1 MDRAEA
7 LNRPPAW
14 SVNRFVSVSSN
25 IASPSSRPAYL
36 STVLL
41 TFGKASMAT
50 ALTCSACGTDL
61 EPGNPFCSRCGAG
74 VFSCMTCGKTL
85 AEGDGFCSACGTP
98 AGSPLSHDPDASP
111 GSEAGSAWLEVVQ
124 RLRRATQGEFEI
136 GGELGRGAMAAVF
149 LAHEIALDRKVAI
162 KVMSPGLLMD
172 EGMAERFRREAIT
185 IANLNHPNIV
195 SVHSVR
201 QAQGLHFFVMRYIR
215 GRSLEQVIHQAGR
228 LPIPIVR
235 SILFQVGSA
244 LSYAHR
250 SGVVHRDI
258 KPANILIDEDGNAV
272 VTDFGIAKVAEL
284 PSETHPGALVGTP
297 AYMSPEQC
305 SGDEVSGASDQ
316 YALGAVAYEMIT
328 GVAPFTG
335 SMLTVMQAHLEQPAQ
350 PVRSRSQECP
360 PELEA
365 AVLRMLEKHPAAR
378 WSSIA
383 QAKAA
388 AAATP
393 LAEDDP
399 LLAELCRLATP
410 DSRTSA
416 PPSRTT
422 SGPKPSTGRAAAP
435 SGVVRT
441 ISILPPPEAL
451 ETGDSFTL
459 VAMLRGERGV
469 LLPGRRVEW
478 ATDTPE
484 VLPVDGV
491 RGVATAVAPGSAR
504 LTATCE
510 GVVAGLQ
517 VQVAPPAEDADAQ
530 PRTRVAAIQV
540 SAPPKSVKAG
550 DSFVLTATPVDH
562 RGGVLLGHTVQ
573 WSTSDV
579 GVAVV
584 TASGWVATLG
594 QGPVVLQAT
603 CDEATA
609 SVRIDVEE
617 AGRAAK
623 RVEPPLAKA
632 KHASPQARHTQP
644 ASPAPAEPHRPIR
657 RRRARRSG
665 QRWLL
670 TAFVIVLSM
679 TVIWLYGGLRDR
691 IMTRSATRSDLGQ
704 SAANAAAQASGQPVA
719 AILRGASA
727 SVNITRRP
735 RQPLVP
741 GASRQLLAEV
751 RDSAGQAVSGSGVSW
766 FSTDRGV
773 ARVDSATGWLRAVDP
788 GRATVI
794 ATNGKWRDSTAVV
807 VRPAPPRS
815 PDTASIAIALES
827 SRQLG
832 DTLTPSAPVQDGRS
846 GAPVPGAESTSTPS
860 DSGVVVP
867 EDLPSESLAGQGYEP
882 EFPPAYREEEAA
894 VQTTVPL
901 FNNAERRR
909 REAWLLTAVEQ
920 CYEAVRSRDAARL
933 EELYHAESA
942 SDEDK
947 LSRLKRILRTEE
959 WEAVVGERINGERD
973 LAGETPAMEFSFQLV
988 WKDAFGGRL
997 TSRPIFRTVIAR
1009 SGDKW
1014 ELSSCRILGSPRL

>member
-1 MDRAEA
+1 
-7 LNRPPAW
+7 
-14 SVNRFVSVSSN
+14 
-25 IASPSSRPAYL
+25 
-36 STVLL
+36 
-41 TFGKASMAT
+41 MAT
-50 ALTCSACGTDL
+50 VLTCSACGSNL
-61 EPGNPFCSRCGAG
+61 EAGNPLCSHCGAG
-74 VFSCMTCGKTL
+74 VFSCSACGKAL
-85 AEGDGFCSACGTP
+85 AEGDGFCAACGSP
-98 AGSPLSHDPDASP
+98 VGSPPPLDPDTP
-111 GSEAGSAWLEVVQ
+111 MVSEAASAWAEVAQ

-136 GGELGRGAMAAVF
+136 GHELGRGAMAAVF
-149 LAHEIALDRKVAI
+149 LAHEVSLDRKVAI

-172 EGMAERFRREAIT
+172 EGLAERFRREAIT

-215 GRSLEQVIHQAGR
+215 GRPLEQVIQRAGP

-284 PSETHPGALVGTP
+284 PSETHPGALIGTP

-335 SMLTVMQAHLEQPAQ
+335 STLTVMQAHLDKPPQ
-350 PVRSRSQECP
+350 PVRSWCRECP

-365 AVLRMLEKHPAAR
+365 AVLRMLEKDPAAR
-378 WSSIA
+378 WPSIT

-393 LAEDDP
+393 LGEDDP
-399 LLAELCRLATP
+399 LLGELCRLAAP
-410 DSRTSA
+410 DSGTSPA
-416 PPSRTT
+416 EGPSRITT
-422 SGPKPSTGRAAAP
+422 KEKLSTGRPAAP
-435 SGVVRT
+435 SGLVRT

-469 LLPGRRVEW
+469 LLPGRTVEW

-484 VLPVDGV
+484 VLRIDGG
-491 RGVATAVAPGSAR
+491 RGTATAIAPGSAR

-510 GVVAGLQ
+510 GIVAGLQ
-517 VQVAPPAEDADAQ
+517 VQVAPPVEDANPQ
-530 PRTRVAAIQV
+530 PQTRVAAIQL

-603 CDEATA
+603 CNEASA
-609 SVRIDVEE
+609 SISINVEE
-617 AGRAAK
+617 AVRPVTRAGP
-623 RVEPPLAKA
+623 RLPKA
-632 KHASPQARHTQP
+632 KHSEVPKPSVT
-644 ASPAPAEPHRPIR
+644 PHRPIR
-657 RRRARRSG
+657 RRRSRRSR
-665 QRWLL
+665 QQWLY
-670 TAFVIVLSM
+670 AASAIVLLLPM
-679 TVIWLYGGLRDR
+679 LWQYGGLRDLVDAKP
-691 IMTRSATRSDLGQ
+691 ATRS
-704 SAANAAAQASGQPVA
+704 QAGRYPGGEAGTTASVQPVA
-719 AILRGASA
+719 AIHRGVSA
-727 SVNITRRP
+727 SVIIIRRP
-735 RQPLVP
+735 QQPLLP

-751 RDSAGQAVSGSGVSW
+751 RDTSGHTVSGSQVSW
-766 FSTDRGV
+766 FSTDRRV
-773 ARVDSATGWLRAVDP
+773 ARVDSATGWVRAIRP
-788 GRATVI
+788 GRATMI
-794 ATNGKWRDSTAVV
+794 AISGEWRDSTEIV
-807 VRPAPPRS
+807 VRRPSTEPAAPASVSTPPAGSSSDPRVATVDS
-815 PDTASIAIALES
+815 LRQMLDTAPADVPPELA
-827 SRQLG
+827 
-832 DTLTPSAPVQDGRS
+832 AVQ
-846 GAPVPGAESTSTPS
+846 A
-860 DSGVVVP
+860 
-867 EDLPSESLAGQGYEP
+867 YEP
-882 EFPPAYREEEAA
+882 EFEPGYREEEAA
-894 VQTTVPL
+894 VQTVVPRY
-901 FNNAERRR
+901 NQAERQR

-920 CYEAVRSRDAARL
+920 CYEALRSKNVARL
-933 EELYHAESA
+933 EELYRPASE
-942 SDEDK
+942 SDENK
-947 LSRLKRILRTEE
+947 LSRIKRILRTEE
-959 WEAVVGERINGERD
+959 WAAVVGERIDGERHPD
-973 LAGETPAMEFSFQLV
+973 GDPPTMEFTVQLV

-997 TSRPIFRTVIAR
+997 TSRPVFRTALAR
-1009 SGDKW
+1009 TGSNW
-1014 ELSSCRILGSPRL
+1014 EVSSCRIVGSPKL

>member
-1 MDRAEA
+1 MA
-7 LNRPPAW
+7 
-14 SVNRFVSVSSN
+14 SV
-25 IASPSSRPAYL
+25 
-36 STVLL
+36 
-41 TFGKASMAT
+41 
-50 ALTCSACGTDL
+50 LTCSACGSDL
-61 EPGNPFCSRCGAG
+61 DGGNPFCSRCGAG

-85 AEGDGFCSACGTP
+85 AEGDGFCSTCGTP
-98 AGSPLSHDPDASP
+98 VGSSASHDPNASP
-111 GSEAGSAWLEVVQ
+111 GSEAGSAWAEVVQ

-136 GGELGRGAMAAVF
+136 GRELGRGAMAAVF
-149 LAHEIALDRKVAI
+149 LAHEISLDRKVAI

-201 QAQGLHFFVMRYIR
+201 QAQGLHFFVMRHIR
-215 GRSLEQVIHQAGR
+215 GRSLEQVIQQAGR

-284 PSETHPGALVGTP
+284 PSETHPGALIGTP

-328 GVAPFTG
+328 GVTPFTG
-335 SMLTVMQAHLEQPAQ
+335 STLTVMQAHVEQPPQ
-350 PVRSRSQECP
+350 PVRSRSRECP

-365 AVLRMLEKHPAAR
+365 AVLRMLEKDPAAR
-378 WSSIA
+378 WPSIA

-410 DSRTSA
+410 DSGTSRAAVLSRAAPGQTLSSRRT
-416 PPSRTT
+416 
-422 SGPKPSTGRAAAP
+422 AAP
-435 SGVVRT
+435 SGLVRT
-441 ISILPPPEAL
+441 ISILPPPDAL
-451 ETGDSFTL
+451 ETGDSFAL

-484 VLPVDGV
+484 VLRIVGG

-510 GVVAGLQ
+510 GVLAALQ

-530 PRTRVAAIQV
+530 PRTRVAAIQL

-550 DSFVLTATPVDH
+550 DSFVLTATPVDY

-603 CDEATA
+603 CNEASA

-617 AGRAAK
+617 AARPTKRANPSLPKPEAAQPPIPAP
-623 RVEPPLAKA
+623 VEPN
-632 KHASPQARHTQP
+632 
-644 ASPAPAEPHRPIR
+644 RPIR
-657 RRRARRSG
+657 RRRTRRSG
-665 QRWLL
+665 QRWLFIAL
-670 TAFVIVLSM
+670 AIVLLLP
-679 TVIWLYGGLRDR
+679 VIWLYGGLRNR
-691 IMTRSATRSDLGQ
+691 IVPRPATPSVVRPP
-704 SAANAAAQASGQPVA
+704 AADAFMAAPGQPVP
-719 AILRGASA
+719 AIQRGASA
-727 SVNITRRP
+727 SVKIVRRP
-735 RQPLVP
+735 RRPLAP
-741 GASRQLLAEV
+741 GASRQMVAEV
-751 RDSAGQAVSGSGVSW
+751 RDNTGQTMSGSQVSW
-766 FSTDRGV
+766 FSMDRGV
-773 ARVDSATGWLRAVDP
+773 ARVDSATGWVRAVGP
-788 GRATVI
+788 GRATVV
-794 ATNGKWRDSTAVV
+794 ATSGKWRDSAAIIV
-807 VRPAPPRS
+807 RS
-815 PDTASIAIALES
+815 PLPKPTGPAAMSSVPASSLQA
-827 SRQLG
+827 G
-832 DTLTPSAPVQDGRS
+832 GTLTQSGSAHDGNR
-846 GAPVPGAESTSTPS
+846 APLPAAESMSTSN
-860 DSGVVVP
+860 DSGVVLP
-867 EDLPSESLAGQGYEP
+867 REDPAQPLAGQGYEP
-882 EFPPAYREEEAA
+882 EFEPADQEEPA
-894 VQTTVPL
+894 VHTTVPL
-901 FNNAERRR
+901 FNNAERGR

-920 CYEAVRSRDAARL
+920 CYEAVRSRDVARL
-933 EELYHAESA
+933 EELYRPESP
-942 SDEDK
+942 SDQDK
-947 LSRLKRILRTEE
+947 LSRLKRILRTDE
-959 WEAVVGERINGERD
+959 WAAVVGERINGERH
-973 LAGETPAMEFSFQLV
+973 LAGDSPSMEFSFQLV

-997 TSRPIFRTVIAR
+997 TSRPVFRTVIAR
-1009 SGDKW
+1009 GGSNW
-1014 ELSSCRILGSPRL
+1014 EASSCRIVGSPKL